1 MALSEKHRRKIYD
14 YLVPELGEETT
25 SEMMS
30 YFPARDV
37 EEPVTKEFMTGELA
51 LVRMEF
57 HDEIAEL
64 RTEMRSEIA
73 ELRTEMRTE
82 IAGLRTEMRSEI
94 AGLRTEM
101 RSEIAGLRTEF
112 VQTLSSE
119 LRNQLQW
126 IVGIQIA
133 LLALVVG
140 LVVAFV

>member
-94 AGLRTEM
+94 AGLRTE
-101 RSEIAGLRTEF
+101 F